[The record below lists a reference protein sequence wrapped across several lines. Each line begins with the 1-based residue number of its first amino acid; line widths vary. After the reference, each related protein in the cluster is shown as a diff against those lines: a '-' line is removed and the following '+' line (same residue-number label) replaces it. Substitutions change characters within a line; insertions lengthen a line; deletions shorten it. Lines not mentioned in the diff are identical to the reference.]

1 MSAEREELGSADGA
15 AFFDT
20 RADVLGAQPDAPSEP
35 PANIDGRKN
44 HEAIQDLQTA
54 REQRR
59 RIVTFTLRT
68 VSGLL
73 IAATVCM
80 GLYMWSQWH
89 AIDSKVVIAY
99 FTSVVVETIGVL
111 YVITRNL
118 FPNGAKNG
126 DEK

>member
-1 MSAEREELGSADGA
+1 MSIEQGDEPGTTLGDGFDETRSDDLQVTSETVPDIDGA
-15 AFFDT
+15 
-20 RADVLGAQPDAPSEP
+20 
-35 PANIDGRKN
+35 KN
-44 HEAIQDLQTA
+44 KEAIHDLQTA

-111 YVITRNL
+111 YGITRNL